1 MKNFFNILG
10 PGILFASTAIGV
22 SHLVQSTRAGAGF
35 GFALVVFVLMAN
47 IFKYPFFEFGS
58 RYANV
63 TGESLIHGY
72 RRQGI
77 IFLIIYLLITL
88 CSMFIVI
95 AAVSLVCSGLMIE
108 LFDIQFNIRQVTLLL
123 FVCCVIILIS
133 GRYNFLENFVKL
145 IAVVLLIST
154 FLAFIFA
161 IFNGPVQKLDSFIPP
176 NLFADKSILFI
187 IALMGWMPTAV
198 DLSTWNSIWTVEKI
212 KSESRKI
219 TLKET
224 LLDFNIGYFLTI
236 ILSLCF
242 VTLGAYVMYGTGEGL
257 SNLNSS
263 EFAGKLVGLYTITLG
278 DWSYWIIAISAF
290 SVMLSTTIACFDG
303 YARSIQQTF
312 ELLFHTIYSYK
323 IYLICLLLTA
333 IGGYIII
340 WKFMNNFSQL
350 IDLATTISFIIA
362 PFCAIL
368 NHKLIHSKLVP
379 KESQPPFWLR
389 ILSYLGII
397 YLIFFSLVF
406 IIYI

>member
-1 MKNFFNILG
+1 MLG

-72 RRQGI
+72 KRQGV
-77 IFLIIYLLITL
+77 IFLVLYLIITL
-88 CSMFIVI
+88 CSMFVVI

-108 LFDIQFNIRQVTLLL
+108 LFDIRLNIHQVTLIL
-123 FVCCVIILIS
+123 FACCVVILIS
-133 GRYNFLENFVKL
+133 GRYSFLENFVKL
-145 IAVVLLIST
+145 ISVILLIST
-154 FLAFIFA
+154 FSAFIFA
-161 IFNGPVQKLDSFIPP
+161 VFNGPIPESEGFVTP
-176 NLFADKSILFI
+176 NIFSDKSILFI

-219 TLKET
+219 SLRET
-224 LLDFNIGYFLTI
+224 LFDFNIGYSLAI
-236 ILSLCF
+236 VLSLCF
-242 VTLGAYVMYGTGEGL
+242 ITLGSYVMYGTGHDL

-263 EFAGKLVGLYTITLG
+263 EFAAKLVGLYTKTLG
-278 DWSYWIIAISAF
+278 DWSYWIIAICAF
-290 SVMLSTTIACFDG
+290 SVMFSTTIACFDG

-312 ELLFHTIYSYK
+312 ELLFHSISSYR
-323 IYLICLLLTA
+323 IYLICLLLTS

-340 WKFMNNFSQL
+340 WKFMSSFSQL
-350 IDLATTISFIIA
+350 IDLATTISFVIA

-368 NHKLIHSKLVP
+368 NYKVIHSKLVP
-379 KESQPPFWLR
+379 KEFHPPFWLKV
-389 ILSYLGII
+389 LSYLGII
-397 YLIFFSLVF
+397 YLIFFLIVF
-406 IIYI
+406 IIYF